1 MVSKIQKH
9 TKLMLVALGNMFL
22 VLFVVM
28 TTIVRIQ
35 CVFKANLRKI
45 FAPGGPPVTSFPW
58 PVNPNLYGGGGG
70 EQICPPRQFFATAQK
85 RLVLNC

>member
-1 MVSKIQKH
+1 MLQETDRDLQYSYFEMVSNVQKH

-22 VLFVVM
+22 VLFIVM

-45 FAPGGPPVTSFPW
+45 FAPIQGDLQLLQLLQLLLISSASTW
-58 PVNPNLYGGGGG
+58 A
-70 EQICPPRQFFATAQK
+70 E
-85 RLVLNC
+85 VL